1 MQLKQKVEF
10 MLVFIRT
17 ILHQTSRRWLRV
29 HSLVSLFFAAF
40 LLCLSLPA
48 FAQQGL
54 NSGVISGSVASG
66 HGPEAGVWVIAET
79 DDLPTHYT
87 KIVVTDDQGRFV
99 LPELPDALFKVWVRG
114 YGLVD
119 SEPMPLRIGAEDV
132 ELRTFIAEDPLLAA
146 QVYPANYWYSLMEV
160 PAEDEFPGTGRDG
173 NGIGEM
179 MNSQDRWLDL
189 TKQGCQLCHQL
200 GNKATR
206 TLDHLSHLD
215 FGSSVEAWQY
225 RTAMGIRGP
234 FMTRYANRF
243 GPRGMEVYADWT
255 DRIAAGELPPTPP
268 RPSGTERNVVITQ
281 WDWGNESSYIHD
293 EITTDKRNANL
304 NAGGK
309 VYGVDG
315 GHGAL
320 LELDPDTHQWEE
332 IVIAVKDNPDNPAV
346 TRFAQQFAV
355 PSAYYGNEA
364 LWQRPADPHNPMF
377 DELGRVWMTTKVQ
390 GNEVPEWCGP
400 DSDNKFAQYHQT
412 RGSERQASY
421 YDPATEEFGLI
432 ATCFGT
438 HHLQFGWG
446 ENRMLYFSGGG
457 DVIGFINTRTW
468 DRTQDEQLSQ
478 GWCPMVVDTNGDG
491 RISKPWNQPVG
502 AMRSQNEGG
511 GGGRLVDVDLT
522 LDTRMNPGSYG
533 IIADTQEEGVAWG
546 VGTEFPGRIYRLD
559 IGDNPPETCITEVYE
574 LPVVDG
580 KPMGFGPR
588 GIDMDSNGIIWTALS
603 GSSHLASF
611 DRSKCDVMNG
621 PSVIDSQHCQ
631 QGWTLHEVPGPNMK
645 GTERK
650 ADFHYYNW
658 VDIFNTLGL
667 GENVPIA
674 NGSGSDSLIA
684 LIPETE
690 EFVHMR
696 VPYPLGFYSRGLDGR
711 IDDPDAG
718 WKGRG
723 VWANYGTNFNW
734 HTEGGKGT
742 TSKMV
747 KFQIRPDPLA
757 E

>member
-1 MQLKQKVEF
+1 MFSRSAASCYLSIQSIF
-10 MLVFIRT
+10 GFLVFSVVA
-17 ILHQTSRRWLRV
+17 LQS
-29 HSLVSLFFAAF
+29 SQM
-40 LLCLSLPA
+40 
-48 FAQQGL
+48 FAQHSPNVGL
-54 NSGVISGSVASG
+54 ISGIVISGDG
-66 HGPEAGVWVIAET
+66 EEAGVWVIAET
-79 DDLPTHYT
+79 DDLPTHFT

-114 YGLVD
+114 YGLLD
-119 SEPMPLRIGAEDV
+119 SDPVQLRTGSEDV
-132 ELRTFIAEDPLLAA
+132 KLRTFTAQDPLLAA
-146 QVYPANYWYSLMEV
+146 EVYPANYWYSLMQV
-160 PAEDEFPGTGRDG
+160 PPETEFPGTGRGG
-173 NGIGEM
+173 NGISEAM
-179 MNSQDRWLDL
+179 YSQDKWLDL

-215 FGSSVEAWQY
+215 FASSVQAWQY
-225 RTAMGIRGP
+225 RTAMGIRGS

-243 GPRGMEVYADWT
+243 GPRGMEMYADWT
-255 DRIAAGELPPTPP
+255 DRIAAGEIPPEPP
-268 RPSGTERNVVITQ
+268 RPKGVERNVVITQ

-320 LELDPDTHQWEE
+320 LELDPDTHEWRE
-332 IVIAVKDNPDNPAV
+332 IVIAVKDNPDNPAA

-355 PSAYYGNEA
+355 PSAYYGSEA

-390 GNEVPEWCGP
+390 GNKLPEWCEPESG
-400 DSDNKFAQYHQT
+400 NKFAQYHRS
-412 RGSERQASY
+412 RGSERQASH
-421 YDPATEEFGLI
+421 YDPATGEFGLI
-432 ATCFGT
+432 STCFGT

-446 ENRMLYFSGGG
+446 KNRMLYFSGGG
-457 DVIGFINTRTW
+457 DVIGFINTRVW
-468 DRTQDEQLSQ
+468 DQTQDEQLSQ
-478 GWCPMVVDTNGDG
+478 GWCPMVVDSNGDG

-502 AMRSQNEGG
+502 PLRSQNEGG
-511 GGGRLVDVDLT
+511 GGGLLTDVDFE
-522 LDTRMNPGSYG
+522 LDTRMSPGSYG
-533 IIADTQEEGVAWG
+533 IIADIREEGVAWG

-559 IGDNPPETCITEVYE
+559 IGNNPPETCITEVYE
-574 LPVVDG
+574 LPVVEG

-588 GIDMDSNGIIWTALS
+588 GIDMDSNGVVWSALS
-603 GSSHLASF
+603 GSSHIASF
-611 DRSKCDVMNG
+611 DRSKCDVLSG
-621 PSVIDSQHCQ
+621 PAVIDSQHCQ
-631 QGWTLHEVPGPNMK
+631 QGWTLHEIPGPNMK
-645 GTERK
+645 GTDRK

-658 VDIFNTLGL
+658 VDTFNTLGL
-667 GENVPIA
+667 GKNVPIA

-684 LIPETE
+684 LVPATE
-690 EFVHMR
+690 EIVHMR

-747 KFQIRPDPLA
+747 KFQMRPNPLA
-757 E
+757 K

>member
-1 MQLKQKVEF
+1 
-10 MLVFIRT
+10 
-17 ILHQTSRRWLRV
+17 
-29 HSLVSLFFAAF
+29 
-40 LLCLSLPA
+40 
-48 FAQQGL
+48 
-54 NSGVISGSVASG
+54 
-66 HGPEAGVWVIAET
+66 
-79 DDLPTHYT
+79 
-87 KIVVTDDQGRFV
+87 
-99 LPELPDALFKVWVRG
+99 
-114 YGLVD
+114 
-119 SEPMPLRIGAEDV
+119 
-132 ELRTFIAEDPLLAA
+132 
-146 QVYPANYWYSLMEV
+146 
-160 PAEDEFPGTGRDG
+160 
-173 NGIGEM
+173 
-179 MNSQDRWLDL
+179 
-189 TKQGCQLCHQL
+189 
-200 GNKATR
+200 
-206 TLDHLSHLD
+206 
-215 FGSSVEAWQY
+215 
-225 RTAMGIRGP
+225 
-234 FMTRYANRF
+234 
-243 GPRGMEVYADWT
+243 
-255 DRIAAGELPPTPP
+255 
-268 RPSGTERNVVITQ
+268 
-281 WDWGNESSYIHD
+281 
-293 EITTDKRNANL
+293 
-304 NAGGK
+304 
-309 VYGVDG
+309 
-315 GHGAL
+315 
-320 LELDPDTHQWEE
+320 
-332 IVIAVKDNPDNPAV
+332 
-346 TRFAQQFAV
+346 
-355 PSAYYGNEA
+355 
-364 LWQRPADPHNPMF
+364 MF

-390 GNEVPEWCGP
+390 GNKVPQWCESG
-400 DSDNKFAQYHQT
+400 SGNKFAEYYQS

-421 YDPATEEFGLI
+421 YDPASEEFGLI

-446 ENRMLYFSGGG
+446 KNRMLYFSGGG

-478 GWCPMVVDTNGDG
+478 GWCPMVIDTNGDG

-522 LDTRMNPGSYG
+522 LDTRVSPGSYG
-533 IIADTQEEGVAWG
+533 IIADTQREGVAWG

-588 GIDMDSNGIIWTALS
+588 GIDMDSNGIIWSALS
-603 GSSHLASF
+603 GSSHMASF
-611 DRSKCDVMNG
+611 DRSQCDVLNG

-631 QGWTLHEVPGPNMK
+631 QGWTLHEIPGPNMK
-645 GTERK
+645 GTDRK

-667 GENVPIA
+667 GENIPIA

-684 LIPETE
+684 LVPETE

-711 IDDPDAG
+711 IDDPNAG

-757 E
+757 K